1 MKRFFSAFLLIM
13 LAGASLAAAS
23 YTVRLNYFTVQPQG
37 NDFLLTWQAEVE
49 EDVQVYEVYRKTAFA
64 ENFKLVTKL
73 SPHGA
78 RKQYQFVDNQVYK
91 IESEELDYRLD
102 AVFTNGLRQQV
113 AERKINYAPTA
124 VRRTWGSIK
133 AMFQ

>member
-1 MKRFFSAFLLIM
+1 MKRLLSQTMVI
-13 LAGASLAAAS
+13 LLAAASMAAFS
-23 YTVRLNYFTVQPQG
+23 YTVRLNYFDVQRQN

-64 ENFKLVTKL
+64 TDYTLVKKVP
-73 SPHGA
+73 PHGV
-78 RKQYQFVDNQVYK
+78 RKQYQLLDNQVYK
-91 IESEELDYRLD
+91 VLTEQLDYRLD

-113 AERKINYAPTA
+113 AERKINYTPTA